1 MKLKFTIQYGT
12 QWGES
17 MHVVLCCGSQDG
29 TLRTSNL
36 LMTTQDGLWWK
47 LETAVLESRQHPVS
61 TITYY
66 YQVEDAEGTVLR
78 KEWSQVSRKIRS
90 FRAEKIHISCGCAVG
105 RNRYHIF
112 RIISYK
118 IRKIKS
124 KGLNA

>member
-78 KEWSQVSRKIRS
+78 KEWSQVPRTYWSDSSKNYVFNDQWREEIG
-90 FRAEKIHISCGCAVG
+90 RASCRESV
-105 RNRYHIF
+105 
-112 RIISYK
+112 
-118 IRKIKS
+118 
-124 KGLNA
+124 